1 MNIESTNSTASLT
14 IITERQSRRDK
25 AEKLAEMLLIQLG
38 GICTLQRIER
48 YTKFDNSYKIV
59 FELTFDN
66 NLNRILQSIA
76 LTDSIV
82 SPWIIYYDN
91 QEDTVKLIFNTSDS
105 VRYRRIEY
113 NVITWGHLQ
122 F

>member
-1 MNIESTNSTASLT
+1 MNIESTDSTAFLT
-14 IITERQSRRDK
+14 IITEHQSRRDK
-25 AEKLAEMLLIQLG
+25 AEKLAEMLLTQLG

-59 FELTFDN
+59 FELIFDN